1 MTATNSVIGV
11 VDSVT
16 SKQINTKFGDKP
28 VYAIHVGGVEVG
40 IGFKK
45 LYQQGE
51 MVDVGVEYKYRG
63 WQLVPN
69 TQGTGL
75 PPAAAQGA
83 APAATGQLAQGPFTP
98 KPKGAFPIQ
107 PKDGQMSII
116 RQSSMKVAVDIMDHI
131 CSPLDLENM
140 TTEDYMQKFFEIA
153 LMCADFG
160 SGQDIMKMQAAIAA
174 NMEAQA

>member
-75 PPAAAQGA
+75 PPAASQGTAGDPAGVQSVIRQA
-83 APAATGQLAQGPFTP
+83 APKAR
-98 KPKGAFPIQ
+98 GAFPIQ
-107 PKDGQMSII
+107 PKDAQMSII
-116 RQSSMKVAVDIMDHI
+116 RQSSMKVAADIMGNRYFDKTQPQI
-131 CSPLDLENM
+131 D
-140 TTEDYMQKFFEIA
+140 DYMKEFFDIA

>member
-83 APAATGQLAQGPFTP
+83 ALAQAVGGNVVPAEKQWA
-98 KPKGAFPIQ
+98 KPKGGFPIQ

-116 RQSSMKVAVDIMDHI
+116 RQSSMKVAAEILGPMVAGQDV
-131 CSPLDLENM
+131 
-140 TTEDYMQKFFEIA
+140 EDYMKCFFEIA

>member
-83 APAATGQLAQGPFTP
+83 APAPTGQVAQGSFTP

-107 PKDGQMSII
+107 PKDAQMSII
-116 RQSSMKVAVDIMDHI
+116 RQSSMKVAAEILGPMKEGADI
-131 CSPLDLENM
+131 EQ
-140 TTEDYMQKFFEIA
+140 YMKRFFEIA

>member
-75 PPAAAQGA
+75 PPAASQGTAGDPAGVQSVIRQA
-83 APAATGQLAQGPFTP
+83 APKAR
-98 KPKGAFPIQ
+98 GAFPIQ

-116 RQSSMKVAVDIMDHI
+116 RQSSMKTAAEILGPMKDDADV
-131 CSPLDLENM
+131 EQ
-140 TTEDYMQKFFEIA
+140 YMKTFFEIA

>member
-75 PPAAAQGA
+75 PPAASQGTAGDPAGVQSVIRQA
-83 APAATGQLAQGPFTP
+83 APKARS
-98 KPKGAFPIQ
+98 AFPIQ

-116 RQSSMKVAVDIMDHI
+116 RQSSMKTAAEILGPMKEGADI
-131 CSPLDLENM
+131 EQ
-140 TTEDYMQKFFEIA
+140 YMKMFFEIA

-160 SGQDIMKMQAAIAA
+160 SGQDIMKMQAAMAA
-174 NMEAQA
+174 NMEAQE

>member
-75 PPAAAQGA
+75 PPAASQGTAGDPAGVQSVIRQA
-83 APAATGQLAQGPFTP
+83 APKAR
-98 KPKGAFPIQ
+98 GAFPIQ

-116 RQSSMKVAVDIMDHI
+116 RQSSMKVAAEILGPMVEGQDVD
-131 CSPLDLENM
+131 
-140 TTEDYMQKFFEIA
+140 TYMKCFFEIA